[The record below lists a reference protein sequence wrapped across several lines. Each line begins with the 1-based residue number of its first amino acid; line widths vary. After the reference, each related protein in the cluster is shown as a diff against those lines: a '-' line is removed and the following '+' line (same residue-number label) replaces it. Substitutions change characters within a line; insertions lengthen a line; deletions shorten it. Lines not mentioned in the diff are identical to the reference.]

1 MQSTRSY
8 GQERDEKSPK
18 GSLCWLDFFIITDD
32 ELIAGGTGWRKLG
45 LLELLGIVQHPFFC
59 FFAGSA
65 SSPFLLFPFFCFFA
79 GSASFLS
86 PSHPRCF
93 LMRPLGTFVWP
104 WFPCLP
110 YCFAS
115 CSPLFNI
122 DFVMVHLIL
131 GHPHLETAPTL
142 ESLQQEADVINGM
155 NIKKAF
161 EFIEGPAHKLHVVL
175 IYDLCIVVGVVH

>member
-1 MQSTRSY
+1 MKLWARKGWEESKGKLVLARLLHHHWWWTHCWWDGLEETGFAWASWYCST
-8 GQERDEKSPK
+8 PLLLL
-18 GSLCWLDFFIITDD
+18 LCWQCIITF
-32 ELIAGGTGWRKLG
+32 LAL
-45 LLELLGIVQHPFFC
+45 
-59 FFAGSA
+59 
-65 SSPFLLFPFFCFFA
+65 PFLLFFCWQCIIFVPLA
-79 GSASFLS
+79 
-86 PSHPRCF
+86 HPRCF

-110 YCFAS
+110 YCFTS

-131 GHPHLETAPTL
+131 GHQHLETAPTL